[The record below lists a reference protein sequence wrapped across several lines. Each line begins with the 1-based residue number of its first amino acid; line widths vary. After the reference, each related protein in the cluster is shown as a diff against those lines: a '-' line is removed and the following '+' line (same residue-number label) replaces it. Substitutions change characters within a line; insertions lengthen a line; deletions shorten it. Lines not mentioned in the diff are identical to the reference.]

1 MRKSLVCFL
10 VATIILLM
18 NQPSAS
24 ALFIRPDLEK
34 VPIARLIENLEE
46 AVKKDDKNNQLKLNL
61 AHVHAMAYAMKSDM
75 LEVFKG
81 KEKDGPWFGYTP
93 PHVPFNKVQK
103 TADPKQME
111 AAKEHLQKALD
122 IYATVVK
129 ADDKNMVARI
139 GHAWLMEQSGEKMK
153 AIGAYRKLLDDAW
166 EKEKDLKFLGLSGN
180 TITIEA
186 GGYLV
191 ALLDKEKDKE
201 EIAKLNDRIAAQRKL
216 PRPVTPIA
224 IPLRDG
230 LNASDLEDRNA
241 MVRFDADGSGLIRKW
256 SWITQDA
263 GWLVF
268 DRQGKGE
275 ITSALQMFGNVTFWL
290 FWENGYHA
298 LSSLDNNHDG
308 VLTCDELTGLAI
320 WHDKNGDG
328 ISQPG
333 EVKPLADHGV
343 ISVSCRFGIDTK
355 HPDRIAWSPKGVT
368 FRDGKS
374 RPTFDLILRLA
385 RLI

>member
-1 MRKSLVCFL
+1 MRLSAVCFP
-10 VATIILLM
+10 VAAVISLLGAS
-18 NQPSAS
+18 SAS

-46 AVKKDDKNNQLKLNL
+46 AVKKDEKNNQLKLNL
-61 AHVHAMAYAMKSDM
+61 ARVHAMAYAMKSDM

-81 KEKDGPWFGYTP
+81 KEKDGPWFGFTP

-111 AAKEHLQKALD
+111 TAKDHLKKALD
-122 IYATVVK
+122 IYASVVK

-139 GHAWLMEQSGEKMK
+139 GHAWLMEQSGEKTK
-153 AIGAYRKLLDDAW
+153 AIEAYRKLLDDAW

-180 TITIEA
+180 TFTIEA

-191 ALLDKEKDKE
+191 ALLDKEKDKD
-201 EIAKLNDRIAAQRKL
+201 EIAKLNERIAVQRKL

-230 LNASDLEDRNA
+230 LSARDLENRNAS
-241 MVRFDADGSGLIRKW
+241 VHFDGDGSGLIRKW
-256 SWITQDA
+256 TWITRDA

-308 VLTCDELTGLAI
+308 MLTGDELTGLAV
-320 WHDKNGDG
+320 WHDRNGDG

-333 EVKPLADHGV
+333 EVKPLVDHD
-343 ISVSCRFGIDTK
+343 IVSLSCQFEMDTK
-355 HPDRIAWSPKGVT
+355 HPDRIAWSPKGVGY
-368 FRDGKS
+368 RDGKS
-374 RPTFDLILRLA
+374 RPTFDLILRSKD
-385 RLI
+385 